1 MRSDRERA
9 PITMRRTK
17 AALVPVGPF
26 DDEMLEQY
34 PDGAIVEVSI
44 KRRRSNPQNALYW
57 ATLAKVVAATD
68 AYPSSEHLHEAIKM
82 ALGLTMPVKL
92 MNGTIIYLPDSTA
105 FGKMDAVAFRAFFEK
120 AIELLNKLTGSDVLE
135 QEAA

>member
-1 MRSDRERA
+1 MKTDRERA

-34 PDGAIVEVSI
+34 PDGAIVEVTI

-57 ATLAKVVAATD
+57 ATLAKVVQATG
-68 AYPSSEHLHEAIKM
+68 AYPSAEHLHDAIKM
-82 ALGLTMPVKL
+82 ALGFTMPIKTFDGGL
-92 MNGTIIYLPDSTA
+92 IYIPDSTA
-105 FGKMDAVAFRAFFEK
+105 FGRMDAVQFKDFFDRAV
-120 AIELLNKLTGSDVLE
+120 ELLNKLTGSDVLD
-135 QEAA
+135 EAA

>member
-1 MRSDRERA
+1 MKSDRERA

-68 AYPSSEHLHEAIKM
+68 AYPSAESLHEAIKM
-82 ALGLTMPVKL
+82 ALGYTMPVKTFDGKL
-92 MNGTIIYLPDSTA
+92 MYLPDSTA
-105 FGKMDAVAFRAFFEK
+105 FARMDAVQFKEFFER
-120 AIELLNKLTGSDVLE
+120 AMELLAKLTGSDPLE
-135 QEAA
+135 QAA

>member
-1 MRSDRERA
+1 MKTDRERA

-34 PDGAIVEVSI
+34 PDGAIVEVTI

-68 AYPSSEHLHEAIKM
+68 AYPSAEHLHEAIKM
-82 ALGLTMPVKL
+82 ALGVTMPVKTFDGKL
-92 MNGTIIYLPDSTA
+92 MYLPDSTA
-105 FGKMDAVAFRAFFEK
+105 FGKMDAVQFKDFFDRAV
-120 AIELLNKLTGSDVLE
+120 ELLNKLTGSDVLD
-135 QEAA
+135 EAA

>member
-1 MRSDRERA
+1 MKTDRERA

-34 PDGAIVEVSI
+34 PDGAIVEVTI

-68 AYPSSEHLHEAIKM
+68 AYPTAESLHEAIKM
-82 ALGLTMPVKL
+82 ALGYTMPVRTFDGQL
-92 MNGTIIYLPDSTA
+92 MYLPDSTA
-105 FGKMDAVAFRAFFEK
+105 FGRMDAVQYKQFFDR
-120 AIELLNKLTGSDVLE
+120 AIELLNKLTGSDVL